1 MKKKEIEGYFKARV
15 KEVQR
20 ILEDVT
26 PWGFLCAVAFLD
38 CLSKLVAGSDK
49 KAPGYKAFVRNY
61 LQAVNSKYNTFRYND
76 STVSLPDQMY
86 HVFRCGIIHSFS
98 LIPDQ
103 QSLRKGG
110 RPHSIRLCH
119 QKEAKA
125 KNISHLSHYSK
136 GATTDACLF
145 VAEDFGKDLEKV
157 VRLIF
162 SSKAK
167 AIDADITKKMKQ
179 WVSQHPPISGGF

>member
-1 MKKKEIEGYFKARV
+1 MKKKEIERYFKARA

-20 ILEDVT
+20 ILEDGT
-26 PWGFLCAVAFLD
+26 PWGFLCAAAFLD
-38 CLSKLVAGSDK
+38 CLSKLVAGNDK
-49 KAPGYKAFVRNY
+49 KAPGYKSFVRNY
-61 LQAVNSKYNTFRYND
+61 LQIVNSKYNSFKYND
-76 STVSLPDQMY
+76 PVVNLPDQMY

-103 QSLRKGG
+103 QSLAKGG

-119 QKEAKA
+119 RKEAKA
-125 KNISHLSHYSK
+125 KNIFHLSNYSK
-136 GATTDACLF
+136 GVTTDACLF
-145 VAEDFGKDLEKV
+145 VAEDFGKDLTKV
-157 VRLIF
+157 VKLIF

-179 WVSQHPPISGGF
+179 WIKQQPPISGGF